1 MGVYDN
7 FEKASKINKEDE
19 KKLTQKHYFL
29 SKDKLKKVSK
39 TKMRTSFIG
48 ALSAVEKHFSEL
60 WEIFPDDEED
70 LIADKKFWKNVW
82 ELCRAE
88 ILNNGNNQLRAM
100 EAEIDQYSV
109 SWDGYTRN
117 FSKGGSS

>member
-1 MGVYDN
+1 
-7 FEKASKINKEDE
+7 
-19 KKLTQKHYFL
+19 L

>member
-19 KKLTQKHYFL
+19 KKITQKHYFL
-29 SKDKLKKVSK
+29 SKDKLKKIAK

-60 WEIFPDDEED
+60 WEIFPDDSEKQIKE
-70 LIADKKFWKNVW
+70 KKFWKNIW
-82 ELCRAE
+82 ELCRGE
-88 ILNNGNNQLRAM
+88 ILNNGNNQLRSI
-100 EAEIDQYSV
+100 ESEIDQYSV

-117 FSKGGSS
+117 FSKGGS

>member
-19 KKLTQKHYFL
+19 KKLTQKHQFL
-29 SKDKLKKVSK
+29 SKDKLKKVAK

-48 ALSAVEKHFSEL
+48 ALSATEKYFSEL
-60 WEIFPDDEED
+60 WEIFPEDDEETVNE
-70 LIADKKFWKNVW
+70 KNFWKNTW

-117 FSKGGSS
+117 FSKGGSL